1 MMLLKMAFK
10 SIWANKMRSFLTTLG
25 IIIGVV
31 SILVMTGLVDGAT
44 QSVTGQ
50 VKGLGADTIS
60 VNLLGK
66 QFPLTAD
73 DMDVILSYD
82 GVLRISP
89 VLNTQTQATSSKT
102 TYVANVL
109 SVDASYFG
117 MRDISLAKGR
127 FLLQADVKNTSDVC
141 VIGADVE
148 QTLFGKGKGLGQ
160 SLRVFQRT
168 IQIVGVIDEGETGIA
183 GREDANIY
191 IPISLGERLTGNKNI
206 NSFVV
211 QVKEDSSEI
220 VEQQIKLY
228 LTNLFHGDAD
238 AFSISNQSAILDTV
252 STVTATMTMLLTGIA
267 AISLLVGGIG
277 IMNIMLVSVTERT
290 KEIGIRKAIGAQ
302 RWHILTQFLVE
313 ALTLSFFGGI
323 IGVLCSWGLLLM
335 ISIPM
340 GIALSVSFNVVVIA
354 LGFSLLVGMIFGLY
368 PANKASKLKPIE
380 ALRYE

>member
-1 MMLLKMAFK
+1 MMLLKMAFQ
-10 SIWANKMRSFLTTLG
+10 SIAANKMRSFLTTLG

-31 SILVMTGLVDGAT
+31 AIVVMTGLVDGAT

-50 VKGLGADTIS
+50 VKGLGADTMS
-60 VNLLGK
+60 VSVSSGQFLLA
-66 QFPLTAD
+66 AD
-73 DMDVILSYD
+73 DMDAIRSYD

-89 VLNTQTQATSSKT
+89 MSTAQTQVKSSRD
-102 TYVANVL
+102 TYSANVL
-109 SVDASYFG
+109 SVDASYFS
-117 MRDISLAKGR
+117 MRDISLATGR
-127 FLLQADVKNTSDVC
+127 FLLQPDVKNTSDVC

-148 QTLFGKGKGLGQ
+148 QALFGKGNGGGQ
-160 SLRVFQRT
+160 TIRVFDRT
-168 IQIVGVIDEGETGIA
+168 MQVVGVIEEGETGIA
-183 GREDANIY
+183 GSEDANLY
-191 IPISLGERLTGNKNI
+191 IPLSLGERLTGQKNI

-211 QVKEDSSEI
+211 QVKEDASET
-220 VEQQIKLY
+220 VEQQIALY
-228 LTNLFHGDAD
+228 LTNRFHGDAD

-252 STVTATMTMLLTGIA
+252 NTVTSTMTMLLTGIA

-302 RWHILTQFLVE
+302 RRHILTQFLVE
-313 ALTLSFFGGI
+313 ALTLSLLGGI
-323 IGVLCSWGLLLM
+323 IGVLCSWGLLFM

-340 GIALSVSFNVVVIA
+340 GIELSLSVSVIGIA